1 MYYLDYVRSRLPARP
16 FKVRLGERFS
26 GFVGGYLANLIA
38 EGMSLVVESVW
49 LIAGQPNDV
58 LKYQGAER
66 RLRQYLAETADQYRA
81 RLERAVEIWES
92 GGSTGCIEGE
102 LESAGYEGAEVHS
115 PRDWAR
121 SPLNHITQF
130 WVYLPFASHADGS
143 TFTLCGTPGA
153 LCGSGL
159 LAGDGTPF
167 GGGPLAGSGLA
178 ISGQHTAGI
187 TASLE
192 VINELR
198 YIAKNFKAGHEVC
211 RQIIVEI
218 DGPICGTGLL
228 AAGGSLCGGTVGLI
242 GTGVAET

>member
-1 MYYLDYVRSRLPARP
+1 MDYLEYIRSRLPARP
-16 FKVRLGERFS
+16 FKGRLGERFS

-38 EGMSLVVESVW
+38 EGVSLVAESVW

-58 LKYQGAER
+58 LKYQGSDR
-66 RLRQYLAETADQYRA
+66 RLRRYLAETDNDYRA

-92 GGSTGCIEGE
+92 AGTGACIEDE
-102 LESAGYEGAEVHS
+102 LDSASYEDAEVHS
-115 PRDWAR
+115 PRDWGR
-121 SPLNHITQF
+121 SPVDHITQF
-130 WVYLPFASHADGS
+130 WIYLPFASHADGS
-143 TFTLCGTPGA
+143 EFFECGAG
-153 LCGSGL
+153 LICGNGH

-167 GGGPLAGSGLA
+167 GGAPLAGSGLA
-178 ISGQHTAGI
+178 IAGEHTAGI

-218 DGPICGTGLL
+218 DGPVCGTGIVCG
-228 AAGGSLCGGTVGLI
+228 AGIQAGGTVGVI